1 MEAFLGFLNRLWT
14 AVQGLRARRA
24 AADVVKGEEIIR
36 QADAEAAVM
45 QPPPLPKPVGPQT
58 ETIREETSKPN

>member
-1 MEAFLGFLNRLWT
+1 MEAFLGFLNRLWA

-45 QPPPLPKPVGPQT
+45 QPPPLP
-58 ETIREETSKPN
+58 SKPN

>member
-1 MEAFLGFLNRLWT
+1 MEAFLGFLTRIWA

-24 AADVVKGEEIIR
+24 AADVAKGEEIIR

-45 QPPPLPKPVGPQT
+45 QPRPPPLPN
-58 ETIREETSKPN
+58 SKPN

>member
-1 MEAFLGFLNRLWT
+1 METLLGFLSRIWA

-24 AADVVKGEEIIR
+24 AADVKAGEEIIR

-45 QPPPLPKPVGPQT
+45 QPQPPPLPS
-58 ETIREETSKPN
+58 SKPN